1 MEQYITKSIQS
12 LDTLNDQIVEF
23 IFSGTELDDSHG
35 GSPKQREALKASM
48 SLMRRLLVDA
58 QSKFRKMVED
68 NKQLASR
75 IDGDL
80 QTAHQ
85 EVNLLRQ
92 ELADTNRRITQLQAH
107 NQNHD
112 DTNLREDEDSGSDT
126 TVNLNG
132 SNKYHS
138 ESSSNQLAEEMSQ
151 LRVDNEKLLTRNRSL
166 QREVEELRRVKT
178 IMEEDVQLK
187 PQINQMTMELTHA
200 KEALSALKADRKRLK
215 AEKFDLL
222 NQMKQL
228 YATLEDKEKE
238 LRDFIRNYEQRMKES
253 DESLRQ
259 LAAERDETEREK
271 WNILKHA
278 RDESER
284 VVKLSAELGVKE
296 TTIRK
301 LQEELDAVRKQ
312 LISMGYH
319 SDAESVRT
327 NGLPTPTASTPA
339 CSPLPLSTP
348 TPTPNGRGSSA
359 DSLSTNAAHS
369 SQDVDAKS
377 KPSSHLRIP
386 LQRGCN
392 GS

>member
-1 MEQYITKSIQS
+1 
-12 LDTLNDQIVEF
+12 
-23 IFSGTELDDSHG
+23 
-35 GSPKQREALKASM
+35 
-48 SLMRRLLVDA
+48 
-58 QSKFRKMVED
+58 MVED

-200 KEALSALKADRKRLK
+200 KEALS
-215 AEKFDLL
+215 
-222 NQMKQL
+222 
-228 YATLEDKEKE
+228 
-238 LRDFIRNYEQRMKES
+238 
-253 DESLRQ
+253 
-259 LAAERDETEREK
+259 
-271 WNILKHA
+271 
-278 RDESER
+278 
-284 VVKLSAELGVKE
+284 
-296 TTIRK
+296 
-301 LQEELDAVRKQ
+301 
-312 LISMGYH
+312 
-319 SDAESVRT
+319 
-327 NGLPTPTASTPA
+327 
-339 CSPLPLSTP
+339 
-348 TPTPNGRGSSA
+348 GRPSGGPKSGSSVVLWVVPL
-359 DSLSTNAAHS
+359 DGPSDGSLVGLSGGHLGDLSDGPLGGPSGAS
-369 SQDVDAKS
+369 SGEGPHK
-377 KPSSHLRIP
+377 
-386 LQRGCN
+386 
-392 GS
+392 